1 MEKESSLSRTV
12 FKSIEVANTSKVKV
26 LLPLPQTTKWYG
38 SVANY
43 AETEDNDDHKS
54 VFFRS
59 SELLSTVKTDI
70 RTYLNVLKIC
80 ILVVAWI
87 LCSYALTSSPEKD
100 KESFR
105 LNIPEH
111 EAYSFI
117 LREHPKDNTIKV
129 MLKGR
134 ILPPYYANLT
144 SLHMKVWVQ
153 IMVVKHVPT
162 SIEKTNNSDAIV
174 LRNISEVWRL
184 PLASHEFIK
193 QIPKMEYTQVF
204 HVMPYQLKNFTYYVL
219 RLQFATN
226 LRSNLKVSM
235 KYNLQPTNPKDGIL
249 YAALILAGL
258 YFMIIF
264 DIIHRTMASVLASTV
279 SIATLAA
286 LDQRP
291 SIAELVSWIDMETL
305 ILLFSMMTM
314 VSIFS
319 ETGVF
324 DYTAVLAFN
333 KTGGKLW
340 PLINVLCILAAV
352 SSCFLDTVTTAL
364 LITPITI
371 RICEVIK
378 VNPIQILIYTL
389 IFANIGGAI
398 TPIGDP
404 PNVIIA
410 SNPDVMKAG
419 ITFGVFTL
427 HTGIGACIILFII
440 YLQIRIMYRDIK
452 HYQYDEPEEI
462 KDLKREIAVWER
474 TAASV
479 SSYSKDENI
488 VKESLLKQMA
498 QLQNKLKDTVNQCK
512 TASTHVIR
520 VENLKK
526 QYPIKNKSLLIKS
539 GITLALVICLFFFN
553 SIPAFRTL
561 GLGWTALLGV
571 ILLLILYDSKDLDA
585 IFARVE
591 WSTLLFFASLFI
603 LMEALSRLGL
613 IDYIGKQTQYVIT
626 SVGPDSRLATA
637 IVLIL
642 WVSAVASAFVDNLPL
657 TTMMIRIAI
666 DLSHNEELHLPL
678 PPLIWALSFGSC
690 LGGNGSLFGSS
701 SNIICAGVAE
711 QHGYRFSFLHFT
723 KVGLPVMITST
734 IIITMYLL
742 VCHVILGWQ

>member
-462 KDLKREIAVWER
+462 K
-474 TAASV
+474 
-479 SSYSKDENI
+479 
-488 VKESLLKQMA
+488 
-498 QLQNKLKDTVNQCK
+498 
-512 TASTHVIR
+512 
-520 VENLKK
+520 
-526 QYPIKNKSLLIKS
+526 
-539 GITLALVICLFFFN
+539 G
-553 SIPAFRTL
+553 TL

>member
-1 MEKESSLSRTV
+1 M
-12 FKSIEVANTSKVKV
+12 
-26 LLPLPQTTKWYG
+26 
-38 SVANY
+38 
-43 AETEDNDDHKS
+43 
-54 VFFRS
+54 
-59 SELLSTVKTDI
+59 
-70 RTYLNVLKIC
+70 
-80 ILVVAWI
+80 
-87 LCSYALTSSPEKD
+87 
-100 KESFR
+100 
-105 LNIPEH
+105 
-111 EAYSFI
+111 
-117 LREHPKDNTIKV
+117 
-129 MLKGR
+129 
-134 ILPPYYANLT
+134 
-144 SLHMKVWVQ
+144 
-153 IMVVKHVPT
+153 
-162 SIEKTNNSDAIV
+162 
-174 LRNISEVWRL
+174 
-184 PLASHEFIK
+184 
-193 QIPKMEYTQVF
+193 
-204 HVMPYQLKNFTYYVL
+204 
-219 RLQFATN
+219 
-226 LRSNLKVSM
+226 
-235 KYNLQPTNPKDGIL
+235 
-249 YAALILAGL
+249 
-258 YFMIIF
+258 
-264 DIIHRTMASVLASTV
+264 
-279 SIATLAA
+279 
-286 LDQRP
+286 
-291 SIAELVSWIDMETL
+291 
-305 ILLFSMMTM
+305 
-314 VSIFS
+314 
-319 ETGVF
+319 
-324 DYTAVLAFN
+324 
-333 KTGGKLW
+333 
-340 PLINVLCILAAV
+340 
-352 SSCFLDTVTTAL
+352 
-364 LITPITI
+364 

-603 LMEALSRLGL
+603 LMEVYNVFIYG
-613 IDYIGKQTQYVIT
+613 INK
-626 SVGPDSRLATA
+626 
-637 IVLIL
+637 
-642 WVSAVASAFVDNLPL
+642 
-657 TTMMIRIAI
+657 
-666 DLSHNEELHLPL
+666 
-678 PPLIWALSFGSC
+678 
-690 LGGNGSLFGSS
+690 
-701 SNIICAGVAE
+701 NI
-711 QHGYRFSFLHFT
+711 
-723 KVGLPVMITST
+723 
-734 IIITMYLL
+734 
-742 VCHVILGWQ
+742 